1 MTTDR
6 VRIVLSAVV
15 GMLAGYVIWLGAV
28 GLIIV
33 TTPVRFW
40 VAVAAVVLAI
50 FSACAVLLARRSKQT
65 WKAAAWWSAPVLPIL
80 ASVYVLVLL
89 LT

>member
-1 MTTDR
+1 MATDR
-6 VRIVLSAVV
+6 LLTVISAVV
-15 GMLAGYVIWLGAV
+15 GALVGYLVWTGAV
-28 GLIIV
+28 CLVILM
-33 TTPVRFW
+33 TPVRFW
-40 VAVAAVVLAI
+40 AAVAAVVLAI

-80 ASVYVLVLL
+80 TSVYVLVLL